1 MILRNTKSASA
12 TNIPRINTVII
23 TTNVESIN
31 SFRVGHDDFFKS
43 AVTSVRKSRTLRNGF
58 VMCCYSL
65 PPSCH
70 L

>member
-1 MILRNTKSASA
+1 
-12 TNIPRINTVII
+12 
-23 TTNVESIN
+23 
-31 SFRVGHDDFFKS
+31 
-43 AVTSVRKSRTLRNGF
+43 VTSVRKSRTLRNGF